1 MNDEKFVTKK
11 KIAKN
16 IFIFFFY
23 FFYQVIPVLV
33 LNMLNIDT
41 SKWNNLQR
49 NIYLISTAAIY
60 MLFVL
65 FIYRKELKDDLKKL
79 KGNYIDNLSKYIP
92 IYVFGVLL
100 MSISNVIISNF
111 TNMEISGNEETVRNY
126 IKLFPIYMSFS
137 TVIYAPI
144 VEEITF
150 RKTIRNIVDNKWI
163 FIILS
168 GLIFG
173 LVHLSSPYGLNDY
186 LMTIPY
192 ILMGTVLSYIFYK
205 SDNIFI
211 SISLH
216 ALHNFILLLIQFI
229 GG

>member
-1 MNDEKFVTKK
+1 MNDEKFVIKK

-33 LNMLNIDT
+33 LNMLNINT

-150 RKTIRNIVDNKWI
+150 RKTNG
-163 FIILS
+163 FL
-168 GLIFG
+168 
-173 LVHLSSPYGLNDY
+173 
-186 LMTIPY
+186 
-192 ILMGTVLSYIFYK
+192 
-205 SDNIFI
+205 
-211 SISLH
+211 
-216 ALHNFILLLIQFI
+216 
-229 GG
+229 